1 MNAKAD
7 GLALCKQPQCQV
19 TNQHHVISVMYS
31 SSKHLP
37 VYPPCG
43 RLLEILRDLGR
54 GLRKTAKNWN
64 SGVGEVGE
72 NRKVVSLVGIK
83 G

>member
-1 MNAKAD
+1 
-7 GLALCKQPQCQV
+7 
-19 TNQHHVISVMYS
+19 MYS